1 MTTDATALRALSQAE
16 LFQGLSAQ
24 ALGAIGELS
33 RAHDY
38 EEGEAVYRFGDDA
51 DDVYVLVNGRVR
63 FSLGVGNRPGEGHS
77 VFTSRMVIGWAAL
90 VSDQPRRIA
99 TAECLE
105 PTRLLAIPGKA
116 LLDVLE
122 RNPADGYVVMK
133 RLAAMITRNFMS

>member
-1 MTTDATALRALSQAE
+1 MTTDPTAIRALSQAE
-16 LFQGLSAQ
+16 LFQGLSAST
-24 ALGAIGELS
+24 LDAIAALS
-33 RAHDY
+33 RTHDY

-51 DDVYVLVNGRVR
+51 VDVYVLVNGRVR

-90 VSDQPRRIA
+90 VTDQPRRIA

-105 PTRLLAIPGKA
+105 PTRLVEIPGQA
-116 LLDVLE
+116 LLDLLE
-122 RNPADGYVVMK
+122 ANPADGFIVMK